1 MLLLNL
7 RFSNKDE
14 YFFNN
19 ICLVKEIRKI
29 AGPKVTHVMIILTS
43 TGSQRHLV
51 ILGKEKLIN

>member
-7 RFSNKDE
+7 RFNNKDE

-29 AGPKVTHVMIILTS
+29 PDPKVTHVMIILTS